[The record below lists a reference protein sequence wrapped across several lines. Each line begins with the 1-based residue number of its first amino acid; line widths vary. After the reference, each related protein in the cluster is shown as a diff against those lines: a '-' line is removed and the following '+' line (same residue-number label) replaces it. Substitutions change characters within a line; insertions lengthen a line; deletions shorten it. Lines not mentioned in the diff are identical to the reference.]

1 MKAVVVKITGKYA
14 FLLLEN
20 GRFIKVA
27 NKSGMKE
34 GSKVIFNSFMHNKI
48 SKAFNIAVC
57 IAAFAFALL
66 FLLYYMRILLLH

>member
-1 MKAVVVKITGKYA
+1 MKAVVVKITEKYA

-20 GRFIKVA
+20 GRFIRVA
-27 NKSGMKE
+27 KKAGMKE
-34 GSKVIFNSFMHNKI
+34 GVKIIFNSFMHNKI
-48 SKAFNIAVC
+48 YKAFNIAVC